1 MASRSGGDSEKART
15 LVQKAE
21 KKLTSWSLF
30 GGTSKY
36 EEAAEM
42 FTKAANL
49 FKVAK
54 QWNDAGSAFEQTARC
69 HLKCD
74 SPHEAATAYSDAAN
88 CYKKTDAQRAILLYK
103 EGVALQI
110 DMGRFTTAAKLQ
122 KEIAELHEGENN
134 LEEAMDA
141 YQTAADYYL
150 GEESN
155 SAANQCLLKVAGF
168 AAATSDYKR
177 AIEIYEQVA
186 MSSLESTL
194 LKWSVKDYFLR
205 AGICHLASEGAQA
218 AATALERYKQ
228 EDTSFASTREGT
240 FLENITRA
248 YEDLDID
255 DFMDKVKEY
264 DEISRL
270 DAQKTSLL
278 LEVKNKIAAT
288 QNDIT

>member
-1 MASRSGGDSEKART
+1 MASSSASDDKARG
-15 LVQKAE
+15 LVEKAE
-21 KKLTSWSLF
+21 KKLASWSLF
-30 GGTSKY
+30 GGTTKY
-36 EEAAEM
+36 EDAAEL
-42 FTKAANL
+42 FTKSANL
-49 FKVAK
+49 YKVSK
-54 QWNDAGSAFEQTARC
+54 NWNEAGSAFEQTARC
-69 HLKCD
+69 HLKCA

-110 DMGRFTTAAKLQ
+110 DLGRFTTAAKLQ
-122 KEIAELHEGENN
+122 KEIAELYEGEND
-134 LEEAMDA
+134 LEAAMEA
-141 YQTAADYYL
+141 YQTAADYYA
-150 GEESN
+150 GEEST

-168 AAATSDYKR
+168 AAATSDYKK

-205 AGICHLASEGAQA
+205 AGICHLASGDIGA
-218 AATALERYKQ
+218 AAAALERYTSL
-228 EDTSFASTREGT
+228 DTSFGGTREGT
-240 FLENITRA
+240 FLEKMTRA

-255 DFMDKVKEY
+255 GFTELVRDY

-270 DAQKTSLL
+270 DPQKTSLL
-278 LEVKNKIAAT
+278 LEVKNKITAS

>member
-1 MASRSGGDSEKART
+1 MSSRGGDSNDKAQA

-21 KKLTSWSLF
+21 KKLTAWSLF

-49 FKVAK
+49 FKVSK
-54 QWNDAGSAFEQTARC
+54 SWNDAGSAFEQTARC

-134 LEEAMDA
+134 LEDAMDA

-168 AAATSDYKR
+168 AAATSDYKK

-186 MSSLESTL
+186 MTSLESTL

-205 AGICHLASEGAQA
+205 AGICHLASGGAEA
-218 AATALERYKQ
+218 AVAALERYKQ
-228 EDTSFASTREGT
+228 DDTSFASTREGL
-240 FLENITRA
+240 FLESITRA

-255 DFMDKVKEY
+255 VFTEKVRSPARARTPR
-264 DEISRL
+264 DETR
-270 DAQKTSLL
+270 
-278 LEVKNKIAAT
+278 
-288 QNDIT
+288 

>member
-1 MASRSGGDSEKART
+1 MSKSVDDSQARD
-15 LVQKAE
+15 LVAKAE

-30 GGTSKY
+30 SGASKY

-42 FTKAANL
+42 FTKAANR

-54 QWNDAGSAFEQTARC
+54 NWNEAGSAFEQTARC

-74 SPHEAATAYSDAAN
+74 SAHEAATAYQDAAN

-103 EGVALQI
+103 EGVRLQE
-110 DMGRFTTAAKLQ
+110 DMGRFTMAAKLQ
-122 KEIAELHEGENN
+122 KEIAELHETENN
-134 LEEAMDA
+134 LENAMDA
-141 YQTAADYYL
+141 YQKAADYYA
-150 GEESN
+150 GEEST

-168 AAATSDYKR
+168 AAATSDYKK

-186 MSSLESTL
+186 MTSLESTL

-205 AGICHLASEGAQA
+205 AGICHLASGDTDATA
-218 AATALERYKQ
+218 AALDRYKNL
-228 EDTSFASTREGT
+228 DASFASTREGL
-240 FLENITRA
+240 FLENIARA
-248 YEDLDID
+248 YADLDLD
-255 DFMDKVKEY
+255 DFTDKVREY

-270 DAQKTSLL
+270 DAQKTTLL
-278 LEVKNKIAAT
+278 LEVKNKISAT